1 VVEIMPRLIPIGK
14 LPHFGNREVEGEHPA
29 HVDQA
34 KGMAIL
40 WVELSGRRSFGL
52 ADSAAAVIYAV
63 CTAVALLISIILVG
77 FTAR

>member
-1 VVEIMPRLIPIGK
+1 
-14 LPHFGNREVEGEHPA
+14 
-29 HVDQA
+29 
-34 KGMAIL
+34 MAIL

-52 ADSAAAVIYAV
+52 TDSAAAVIYAV